1 MKPTTARAKATDKRF
16 TVFHFQ
22 GVPKEV
28 ARRLKIVAAQRDLTM
43 TQAIVQAV
51 LRYVE
56 EAERELRGQQ
66 T

>member
-1 MKPTTARAKATDKRF
+1 MPTATIPAKRTA
-16 TVFHFQ
+16 VFHFK
-22 GVPKEV
+22 GIPKDV

-43 TQAIVQAV
+43 TKAIVQAV

-56 EAERELRGQQ
+56 EAERGSRGQQ